1 MPLYSYRCTQCDSA
15 TDHYSSIAERH
26 NGPECCDGRMTLQ
39 IVPVAVV
46 GEMKP
51 YYCVATEQMVTSRK
65 QRRDVIKQHGLIE
78 AG

>member
-1 MPLYSYRCTQCDSA
+1 MPLYSYRCAECGSE
-15 TDHYSSIAERH
+15 TDHYNSIAERH
-26 NGPECCDGRMTLQ
+26 NGPLCCDVPMAHQ